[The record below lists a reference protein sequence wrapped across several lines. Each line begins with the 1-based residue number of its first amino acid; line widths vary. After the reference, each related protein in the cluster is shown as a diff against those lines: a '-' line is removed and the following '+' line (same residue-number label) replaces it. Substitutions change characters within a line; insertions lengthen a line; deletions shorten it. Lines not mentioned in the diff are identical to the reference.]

1 MVRGFIGVDTL
12 NLVTISGDQ
21 IINIPYSYKVG

>member
-1 MVRGFIGVDTL
+1 VDTFS
-12 NLVTISGDQ
+12 LVTFTGDQ